1 MAASFQLDIGQSI
14 ISVSETWYKNL
25 QVLGTGGNAVTFLVV
40 ATSGVHRGVL
50 FAIKVFQKLS
60 KPERLDSFLEE
71 FLFLQDCNHP
81 SIMRVFDTGTY
92 MIDHPFFV
100 AEYLPNTLD
109 QVIRAENV
117 SVVEK
122 ISYALQLLSALV
134 YLKQFEPA
142 IIHRDIKPQNIFV
155 KGRSC
160 VLGDF
165 GLIKRVNSKSIDD
178 REVFKESIGVG
189 MPFRYRTP
197 DQVSYLKGEADL
209 TPKSD
214 VFQLGL
220 VLAELFTGRN
230 PEKAS
235 KGFHKPVVLNDIGD
249 IPGALSEIIATVIA
263 RMLEMDPNSRDDASQ
278 FLDPWNG
285 IFETAVKRA
294 HALEGRAMW

>member
-1 MAASFQLDIGQSI
+1 MVDSFYLDIGQSI

-40 ATSGVHRGVL
+40 ATSGIHRGVL
-50 FAIKVFQKLS
+50 FAMKVFRKLS

-71 FLFLQDCNHP
+71 FRFLQDCNHP
-81 SIMRVFDTGTY
+81 SIMQVFDTGTY
-92 MIDHPFFV
+92 KEQHPFFI
-100 AEYLPNTLD
+100 AEYLPDTLD
-109 QVIRAENV
+109 KVIRAENI

-134 YLKQFEPA
+134 YLKQFETA
-142 IIHRDIKPQNIFV
+142 VIHRDIKPQNIFV

-165 GLIKRVNSKSIDD
+165 GLIKHANAKASDD
-178 REVFKESIGVG
+178 REAFKESVGAG
-189 MPFRYRTP
+189 MPFSYRTP

-235 KGFHKPVVLNDIGD
+235 RDYDSPVVLDSIGD
-249 IPGALSEIIATVIA
+249 IPGALSGSIANVIA
-263 RMLEMDPNSRDDASQ
+263 RMLEMDPKSRDDASQ
-278 FLDPWNG
+278 FLDPWSG

-294 HALEGRAMW
+294 HAIEGRAMW